1 MFAKPSAND
10 NHPLPRVR
18 RQDSGVDSNGSPVT
32 SPEKDGYDGGS
43 GSGGYYGRPQAE
55 PQLVKRPGAA
65 VAPNVRDKYSD
76 RNVALVQPRPRKCET
91 GVTAVAAAVVPEF
104 KRKPAEAVRQRTP
117 SPAAG
122 GGGRCNVNDSPRE
135 RFKDAKEKFLQ
146 LEKERMDEQRS
157 ALKKC
162 LELRQRKFDSRGA
175 AVVRSAV
182 RDSRRDW
189 PKVVYDSDDEDN
201 DDECNGRYDHDDD
214 DDDDLDDGHDYDGH
228 RHYDHNDGRYD
239 DKRSRNVRRTDRSRD
254 SLGDRGY
261 PTDGY
266 PANGYPADGYP
277 KPRRSRNAQVFND
290 CHTIVRTYLSGF

>member
-1 MFAKPSAND
+1 MFAKPSTND

-43 GSGGYYGRPQAE
+43 GGYYGRPQAE

-65 VAPNVRDKYSD
+65 AVTPNVRDKYSD

-91 GVTAVAAAVVPEF
+91 GVSATVVPEF

-117 SPAAG
+117 SPA
-122 GGGRCNVNDSPRE
+122 GGGRSSHNDSPRE

-146 LEKERMDEQRS
+146 LERERMDEQRS

-162 LELRQRKFDSRGA
+162 LELRQRKLDSRGA

-182 RDSRRDW
+182 RDSRSDW
-189 PKVVYDSDDEDN
+189 PKVVYDTDDSDDNN
-201 DDECNGRYDHDDD
+201 DDDDGSNGRYDDDD
-214 DDDDLDDGHDYDGH
+214 NDDDGHGYDGH
-228 RHYDHNDGRYD
+228 RNYDRDDGRYD

-261 PTDGY
+261 PADGY
-266 PANGYPADGYP
+266 PADSYP
-277 KPRRSRNAQVFND
+277 KPRWSRNAQVVND
-290 CHTIVRTYLSGF
+290 CHTMRAYLGGS

>member
-10 NHPLPRVR
+10 SHPLPRVR

-32 SPEKDGYDGGS
+32 SPEKDGYDGG
-43 GSGGYYGRPQAE
+43 GGYYGRPQAE
-55 PQLVKRPGAA
+55 PQLIKRPGAA

-91 GVTAVAAAVVPEF
+91 GATVPEF

-117 SPAAG
+117 SPAG
-122 GGGRCNVNDSPRE
+122 GGGGLCSVNDSPRE

-146 LEKERMDEQRS
+146 LERERMDEQRS

-162 LELRQRKFDSRGA
+162 LELRQRKLDSRGA

-189 PKVVYDSDDEDN
+189 PKVVYDSEDDDDDN
-201 DDECNGRYDHDDD
+201 GVGCNGRYDDD
-214 DDDDLDDGHDYDGH
+214 DDDDHDDGHGYDGH
-228 RHYDHNDGRYD
+228 RNYDHDDGRYD
-239 DKRSRNVRRTDRSRD
+239 DKRPPRNVRRTDRSRD

-261 PTDGY
+261 PADGY
-266 PANGYPADGYP
+266 PADSYP
-277 KPRRSRNAQVFND
+277 KSRRSRTTQVV
-290 CHTIVRTYLSGF
+290 TM